1 MGQGASGAGGVLGH
15 NMLWRGGLETRDVGY
30 KGQHQASE
38 ARRSAKQPF
47 APTIGFAGPFYI
59 RSRGRQAPPRIG
71 YKPLEPRQRIDNKP
85 GLCRCGGRSNCSV
98 PLLSSLCRGT
108 VSGWRPSRIRRVRT
122 ALPDSFVSKS
132 LECPDR
138 FGARN
143 DRQPGQGP

>member
-59 RSRGRQAPPRIG
+59 RSRGRQVPSHIG
-71 YKPLEPRQRIDNKP
+71 YKPLEPRQGIGKKP
-85 GLCRCGGRSNCSV
+85 GLT
-98 PLLSSLCRGT
+98 LRGT
-108 VSGWRPSRIRRVRT
+108 VLACSR
-122 ALPDSFVSKS
+122 
-132 LECPDR
+132 
-138 FGARN
+138 
-143 DRQPGQGP
+143 